1 MDQLKI
7 GDWVKVKTIFGL
19 FMYGY
24 VTRIDGNFVE
34 VKFTKGLLPNQT
46 VERYKVKPWTIEESY
61 IDYDSLIDLALLTR
75 DEKWFRELTRQK
87 ELLVKE
93 S

>member
-1 MDQLKI
+1 
-7 GDWVKVKTIFGL
+7 
-19 FMYGY
+19 MYGY